1 MTAEQAVAQYSDA
14 WRTRRGDMSDVPLAQ
29 DFGFVGAV
37 ASFETAEAQQAILR
51 GLQQAV
57 EGDRAARA
65 A

>member
-1 MTAEQAVAQYSDA
+1 MN
-14 WRTRRGDMSDVPLAQ
+14 DVPLAQ
-29 DFGFVGAV
+29 DFRFVGAV

>member
-14 WRTRRGDMSDVPLAQ
+14 WRTRRGDMSDCAAAQ
-29 DFGFVGAV
+29 DVRFVGPV

-57 EGDRAARA
+57 EGDRAA
-65 A
+65 